1 LVSKNPRPYDVVLLW
16 NVEGGNC
23 EHCAEAESEYQQVVY
38 SFLNARGQG
47 NKDTQHKEKK
57 VFFGVFYFKRDNKY
71 KKIFKDHGFLT
82 VPYLTISEM
91 DLKREVK
98 ADTFYKDENKWL
110 IGAGEINDAQKQ
122 IDFINNSL
130 RTDAKISYTF
140 FSIMIKNVIG
150 LVVIAVFYKLIEYLY
165 DFLLK

>member
-1 LVSKNPRPYDVVLLW
+1 M
-16 NVEGGNC
+16 
-23 EHCAEAESEYQQVVY
+23 
-38 SFLNARGQG
+38 
-47 NKDTQHKEKK
+47 
-57 VFFGVFYFKRDNKY
+57 
-71 KKIFKDHGFLT
+71 T